1 MGNEENEENKRDW
14 VSTLSNAII
23 IVEYTARLISH
34 ISNVYYNI
42 WKNNRKS
49 PSLTCDVYGSRNGGV
64 ILPENL
70 NQLLVQDKEAE
81 NEKCACKICLTN
93 EIKTIN
99 LNCGHLVFCFE
110 CTKRC
115 AENGDSKCPICRQEL
130 IEIKQIFD

>member
-1 MGNEENEENKRDW
+1 MGNEENKENKRDW

-23 IVEYTARLISH
+23 IIEYTARLISH
-34 ISNVYYNI
+34 ISNVYSV
-42 WKNNRKS
+42 WKKS
-49 PSLTCDVYGSRNGGV
+49 ENSATPPSGDDANVSV

-70 NQLLVQDKEAE
+70 PGLLVQDKEAE

-110 CTKRC
+110 CAKRC
-115 AENGDSKCPICRQEL
+115 AENTENQVKCPICRQEL